1 MVRRT
6 NLPAR
11 MRVLLDTHV
20 LLWAFETPRRIPGP
34 VQDLLRDGGN
44 DLVWSVA
51 GTVEIAIQVSTGRM
65 RLPRTVEA
73 LVEGQRQLMDLEILP
88 IEHRHA
94 VRMATLPLVHRDP
107 FDRIL
112 VAQAQSEG
120 LALISSDTLL
130 RRYGVEVIW

>member
-1 MVRRT
+1 
-6 NLPAR
+6 

-20 LLWAFETPRRIPGP
+20 LLWGFETPRRIPGP

-65 RLPRTVEA
+65 RLPRSVEA
-73 LVEGQRQLMDLEILP
+73 LVEEQRLLMNLEILP

-94 VRMATLPLVHRDP
+94 VRMATLPLFHRDP